1 MVHVACNVTDHIPDL
16 AELKLAE
23 VQSMI
28 TKLLVF
34 LKLLNKKQIYNTKY
48 IKYYVGKIWRKA
60 FPHFLK

>member
-34 LKLLNKKQIYNTKY
+34 LKLLKRNKLIKY

-60 FPHFLK
+60 FPHFLT